1 MKKNKEHIIIK
12 DKKNRILFI
21 FSFLFVSYLLLF
33 LVCKK
38 VYFLSFSK
46 ELFAIFTIIDLFI
59 LSNFIFDRKKIYD
72 FLYKRRY
79 LLGLII
85 LLILVIGKYN
95 GSSTAIWNGYI
106 QPEYKLK
113 NSVIFGKT
121 RNIRS
126 DEWLVSTPS
135 NLSQATSNVDFST
148 YNTVL
153 GAHKNLVML
162 QPNLPSKDI
171 SILSTPNKMGYL
183 FLDVE
188 RAYSL
193 SWYLPG
199 FILFFATFELLM
211 ILLKGNKLYSV
222 LGAIMVTFSP
232 TVQWWQSSAIPAY
245 GTSAVVLFYY
255 FLNTKSWKKKLI
267 LSILIGY
274 FGYLYIMCIYPA
286 WLVPYGYVYLLL
298 VIWIIVNN
306 KKKITKKD
314 FLYLIPLIL
323 VIAIPLF
330 TILHLNR
337 DIFKIMSSTVYPG
350 GRKSTG
356 GGEYITLFTY
366 VLSIF
371 YPYKDLGNPCEF
383 SQYISLFP
391 IPLFY
396 AIYLLIKNK
405 KKDLFLIMSCILMIF
420 FCVWIFFPLPE
431 VISKLTLMSYS
442 TPVRAQVIIGYLS
455 LLMMLYILTN
465 YEIKIS
471 DKLFSIKNLIIFI
484 ISFIS
489 IFFTIKLSN
498 NVIEQFSPGYVSLKT
513 SLISLVI
520 FTFIVSLFLYNHK
533 KTNIILVL
541 SLIFVSLLS
550 SALVAPLNKGLDVF
564 YKKPIA
570 KEINKLVKKDKNSI
584 FMSADD
590 TIITSNYIIV
600 NGGKTINS
608 TNQVPNLKLYHKLD
622 PDLEYEDVYNRYEHV
637 AVKVINDGKTHFELV
652 QPDYIRMYI
661 TKKDVCKIGVD
672 YLVTVNNDLDDLNY
686 DLIYNKYDAYIFKTN
701 CD

>member
-1 MKKNKEHIIIK
+1 MKKAKEHIIIK
-12 DKKNRILFI
+12 KKKNRLI
-21 FSFLFVSYLLLF
+21 FSGLF
-33 LVCKK
+33 LVASFLLFYLICKK

-46 ELFAIFTIIDLFI
+46 ELFIIFTMIDLFI
-59 LSNFIFDRKKIYD
+59 LSNFVFDRKKIYD

-79 LLGLII
+79 IIGLVI
-85 LLILVIGKYN
+85 LLVLVLGKYN
-95 GSSTAIWNGYI
+95 GSSTAIWNSYI
-106 QPEYKLK
+106 QPEYKIE

-135 NLSQATSNVDFST
+135 NLSQATSTVDFST

-211 ILLKGNKLYSV
+211 ILLNGNKLYSV

-232 TVQWWQSSAIPAY
+232 TVQWWQSGAIPAY

-255 FLNTKSWKKKLI
+255 FLNTDGWKKKLL

-286 WLVPYGYVYLLL
+286 WLVPYAYVYLLL
-298 VIWIIVNN
+298 VIWIVVNN

-314 FLYLIPLIL
+314 FLYLIPLVL

-330 TILHLNR
+330 TILHLNKE
-337 DIFKIMSSTVYPG
+337 IFNIMSSTVYPG
-350 GRKSTG
+350 ARKSTG

-391 IPLFY
+391 IPFFY

-405 KKDLFLIMSCILMIF
+405 KKDLFLIMSCILMTF
-420 FCVWIFFPLPE
+420 FCIWIFFPLPGI
-431 VISKLTLMSYS
+431 ISKLTLMNYS
-442 TPVRAQVIIGYLS
+442 TPVRSQVIIGYLS
-455 LLMMLYILTN
+455 LLMLLYILAN
-465 YEIKIS
+465 YQIKELEKI
-471 DKLFSIKNLIIFI
+471 FNIKNLVIVI

-489 IFFTIKLSN
+489 IFLTIKLSN
-498 NVIEQFSPGYVSLKT
+498 NVINKFSPGYVSLKT
-513 SLISLVI
+513 SLISLII
-520 FTFIVSLFLYNHK
+520 FTFIVVLFLYNHK
-533 KTNIILVL
+533 KTNVILVL
-541 SLIFVSLLS
+541 SLIFVTLLS

-564 YKKPIA
+564 YKKPVA
-570 KEINKLVKKDKNSI
+570 KEIKKLVKKDKNSI
-584 FMSADD
+584 FMSADN

-637 AVKVINDGKTHFELV
+637 AVEVIDEGETSFELV
-652 QPDYIRMYI
+652 QPDCIRLHI
-661 TKKDVCKIGVD
+661 TKSDVCKIGVD
-672 YLVTVNNDLDDLNY
+672 YLVTVNNDLHDLNY
-686 DLIYNKYDAYIFKTN
+686 DLIYNKYGAYIFKTN
-701 CD
+701 CN